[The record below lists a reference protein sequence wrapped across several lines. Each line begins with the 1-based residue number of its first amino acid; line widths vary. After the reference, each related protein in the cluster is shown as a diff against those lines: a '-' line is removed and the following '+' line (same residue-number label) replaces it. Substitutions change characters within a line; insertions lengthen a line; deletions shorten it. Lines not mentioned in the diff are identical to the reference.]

1 MSVVQSLALT
11 DSSNQYGRFLI
22 KIDSRNYAFEH
33 LREYIDLSV
42 FEFYCI
48 DKENYRSLFYFIS
61 YRYTYIHINTR
72 PQLKNN
78 NLSYL

>member
-48 DKENYRSLFYFIS
+48 DKENYRSLFYFKIIDILI
-61 YRYTYIHINTR
+61 YILIHDPN
-72 PQLKNN
+72 
-78 NLSYL
+78 